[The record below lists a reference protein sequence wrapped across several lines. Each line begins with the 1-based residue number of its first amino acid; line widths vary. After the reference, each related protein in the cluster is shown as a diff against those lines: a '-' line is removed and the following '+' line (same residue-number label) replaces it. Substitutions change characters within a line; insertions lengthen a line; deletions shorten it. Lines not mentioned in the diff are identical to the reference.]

1 MLTWKLPT
9 ISSACEAVEPR
20 ELAFL
25 ASENGNGTTT
35 LQTVW
40 QFLMKLS
47 RHLAYE
53 PAITLLS
60 IYPREMKAYIHTKIY
75 TGVFMAL
82 FVIAKS

>member
-9 ISSACEAVEPR
+9 ISSACEAMEPR

-40 QFLMKLS
+40 LFLMKLR

-53 PAITLLS
+53 PAITLLVFILEKLKHIFTQKS
-60 IYPREMKAYIHTKIY
+60 IQE
-75 TGVFMAL
+75 
-82 FVIAKS
+82 